1 MSLILDYFDK
11 TKELTDKYGEK
22 SIVFMQVGS
31 FFEVYGCKDKDTG
44 EIFGSSIEAFQ
55 KICDFAV
62 SEKKKVKGIND
73 CTVVMA
79 GFPETQLEKYI
90 EKVQAHQYTIAV
102 YTQSGEGKNIER
114 NLVTVCSPGTYF
126 TEDQTI
132 ISNYIV
138 CISFHVRPS
147 SRFNLHPKII
157 YGLSALNII
166 TGDCNYTEHQ
176 EIFNHNPCTF
186 DFIERYISI
195 FNPSEIIFLYNSN
208 YLSKEN
214 MDDIVNFVGVSSITK
229 HFIDICD
236 ETNAFRTSALN
247 CEKHN
252 IQRDIIRK
260 FYPNDDLDSFF
271 ETHQFNYF
279 TIACHSFTFL
289 LEFVHSHN
297 KDACNQLK
305 YPKKEYDDN
314 HLYLANH
321 SLKQLNIIPD
331 HKYTGK
337 MGSVVDFI
345 DHCHTIMGKRLLREY
360 VLHPITDPNI
370 LETKYDRIQ
379 FFVENTEH
387 TNIIRKQLNEIYD
400 IEKGCR
406 KLVMNKSNIHD
417 IINLYK
423 SCVHVKNIIEYCNSH
438 DDINQTINFSF
449 DELHEKIT
457 SITDTIIT
465 QFNVSYNTQY
475 CQDKDIYDMET
486 LKTQNQINR
495 SIYSDLDEI
504 ETKYLECC
512 HQIILLRDLF
522 SKRIHKQTGKS
533 NVDETTISNYCK
545 IHTTD
550 KSGIY
555 FKTTNARATLLKG
568 YINKHSSS
576 SGNTQITLYTGKT
589 IFISDD
595 IQLTTSSKTEKKITN
610 IDIQNIIQDYG
621 NTKEEFEKMSQQYFK
636 QCVEILKKHHRDF
649 QDIITFV
656 GELDVILSHSI
667 HAVKYNYCKPNIDV
681 GDKNTPSFIK
691 ANGMRHP
698 LIEVLQT
705 QETFVS
711 NDITLGCDEKGI
723 LLFGTNAVGKSS
735 LIKSIGISI
744 ILAQSGC
751 FVPCNSFIYKPYSK
765 LFTRILGNDN
775 LFKGLST
782 FAVEM
787 SELNVILRN
796 TDEYS
801 LVLGDELCSG
811 TEMGSAISIFVSG
824 LKHLND
830 KKSSF
835 MFATHFHE
843 VVNMKQIRECK
854 SIVYKHLSVI
864 YEPEKQI
871 LIYNRKLQDGPGNNL
886 YGLEVCKSLKLPQS
900 FLEYANEIRLSM
912 YPENNTL
919 SSQHKSRYNTQKI
932 KGNCELC
939 NKVADDIH
947 HLIHQ
952 KHSDTN
958 GFIDHI
964 HKNHKANL
972 MSLCKECHMKFHE
985 TNPENQFNNN
995 SMYRKTKTSNGMI
1008 LTEI

>member
-11 TKELTDKYGEK
+11 TKELKNKYGEN

-31 FFEVYGCKDKDTG
+31 FYEVYGCKHPDTG
-44 EIFGSSIEAFQ
+44 KIFGSSIEAFQ
-55 KICDFAV
+55 KICDFSV
-62 SEKKKVKGIND
+62 SEKKKVKGINN
-73 CTVVMA
+73 CVVVMA

-90 EKVQAHQYTIAV
+90 EKVQAHNFTIAV
-102 YTQSGEGKNIER
+102 YSQIGEGKNIER
-114 NLVTVCSPGTYF
+114 ELTTICSPGTYF
-126 TEDQTI
+126 TEDQSI

-138 CISFHVRPS
+138 CISFHIRPS

-176 EIFNHNPCTF
+176 EILNHNPCTF

-195 FNPSEIIFLYNSN
+195 FNPNEIIFLFNSN
-208 YLSKEN
+208 YLSKEK
-214 MDDIVNFVGVSSITK
+214 MDDIVNFIGVSSITK

-236 ETNAFRTSALN
+236 ESNPFRESVLN
-247 CEKHN
+247 CEKQN
-252 IQRDIIRK
+252 IQRDIIHK
-260 FYPNDDLDSFF
+260 FYPTVDLDSFF
-271 ETHQFNYF
+271 ETHQFNF
-279 TIACHSFTFL
+279 HTIACHSFTFL
-289 LEFVHSHN
+289 LEFVYSHN

-305 YPKKEYDDN
+305 HPKKEYDDN

-331 HKYTGK
+331 NKFRGK

-345 DHCHTIMGKRLLREY
+345 DHCHTIMGKRLLREC

-370 LETKYDRIQ
+370 LETKYNHIQ
-379 FFVENTEH
+379 FFVDNMKH
-387 TNIIRKQLNEIYD
+387 TNIIRKYLNEIYD

-406 KLVMNKSNIHD
+406 KIIMNKSTIYD
-417 IINLYK
+417 VIALYN
-423 SCVHVKNIIEYCNSH
+423 SCEHVKTILDYCIRNE
-438 DDINQTINFSF
+438 DIKESLGFSF
-449 DELHEKIT
+449 YELQEKI
-457 SITDTIIT
+457 ICIIDTIAKH
-465 QFNVSYNTQY
+465 FNISYNTQY
-475 CQDKDIYDMET
+475 HQEKETYDMVT
-486 LKTQNQINR
+486 LKTQNQIKR
-495 SIYSDLDEI
+495 GIYTDLDEI
-504 ETKYLECC
+504 ETKYLENSEK
-512 HQIILLRDLF
+512 IILLRDFF
-522 SKRIHKQTGKS
+522 SNCIHKQSGKS
-533 NVDETTISNYCK
+533 NVDDMTIANYCK

-568 YINKHSSS
+568 YMSKQ
-576 SGNTQITLYTGKT
+576 TTKQTDFVLYTGKKDHV
-589 IFISDD
+589 SND
-595 IQLTTSSKTEKKITN
+595 IQFSASSKTEKKITN
-610 IDIQNIIQDYG
+610 TDIQNIIHSYG
-621 NTKEEFEKMSQQYFK
+621 DSKDDFEKTTQLYFK
-636 QCVEILKKHHRDF
+636 QCLETLKIHHPDF
-649 QDIITFV
+649 QDIVSFIAEF
-656 GELDVILSHSI
+656 DIILSHSI
-667 HAVKYNYCKPNIDV
+667 HAEKYHYCKPIIDI
-681 GDKNTPSFIK
+681 GDKHTPSFIK
-691 ANGMRHP
+691 ASDMRHP

-705 QETFVS
+705 QETYVS
-711 NDITLGCDEKGI
+711 NDIELGRDDKGI

-751 FVPCNSFIYKPYSK
+751 FVPCSSFTYKPYFK

-775 LFKGLST
+775 IFKGLST

-830 KKSSF
+830 KNSSF

-864 YEPEKQI
+864 YEPEKQL

-912 YPENNTL
+912 FPENDAL
-919 SSQHKSRYNTQKI
+919 SSQQKSRYNAQKI

-939 NKVADDIH
+939 HKVADDIH
-947 HLIHQ
+947 HLMHQ
-952 KHSDTN
+952 KHSDKN
-958 GFIDHI
+958 GFINHI

-972 MSLCKECHMKFHE
+972 MSLCKECHLKFHK
-985 TNPENQFNNN
+985 TDSENEFHDNA
-995 SMYRKTKTSNGMI
+995 MYRKTKTSNGI
-1008 LTEI
+1008 VLKEI